1 METNIYTFKVTF
13 YGDRNLGVWY
23 PPIEARTYQQAIDK
37 VYSNETI
44 ESATL
49 KVLVTPTGET
59 VTKFGTPGNYDIKTG
74 VRDE

>member
-13 YGDRNLGVWY
+13 YGDRNLGVCY
-23 PPIEARTYQQAIDK
+23 PATEARTYQQSIDK
-37 VYSNETI
+37 VYCNETI

-59 VTKFGTPGNYDIKTG
+59 ITKFGTPGNYDLK
-74 VRDE
+74 